1 MNKRLLTAMLC
12 YAVLAVLAGLTLE
25 DVPSWP
31 FRSAVWGLLAGLALL
46 TGIRAFRRE

>member
-25 DVPSWP
+25 DVSSWP
-31 FRSAVWGLLAGLALL
+31 FRSAVWVLLAGLAVR
-46 TGIRAFRRE
+46 TGIAAARRE